1 VPREAIGKTENLELS
16 APARFSDDHDF
27 SAFDC
32 GERSINEYV
41 KRARKAQQAKDAV
54 VYVVTLK
61 STSRVVAFY
70 TLTNGSVVR
79 AQAPK
84 AMQRNA
90 PAQYPVTILGRLG
103 VDKSIQGRGVAKA
116 LLQDAIERSLQAAQ
130 IVGSRAMLVHAL
142 DPRLA
147 MFYQRTAGFV
157 PSPVSPMTLMLPL
170 KRSLI

>member
-1 VPREAIGKTENLELS
+1 MPQEVIGNTENLELS
-16 APARFSDDHDF
+16 APVKLTDDHDF
-27 SAFDC
+27 SGFDC
-32 GERSINEYV
+32 GEPSINEYAM
-41 KRARKAQQAKDAV
+41 RASKAQWAKDAV
-54 VYVVTLK
+54 VYVVARK
-61 STSRVVAFY
+61 GTSRVVAFY

-103 VDKSIQGRGVAKA
+103 VDTSIQGRGVAKA
-116 LLQDAIERSLQAAQ
+116 LLQDAIERSLQAAE

-147 MFYQRTAGFV
+147 MFYREPAGFR
-157 PSPVSPMTLMLPL
+157 PSLLSPMTLMLPL
-170 KRSLI
+170 K

>member
-1 VPREAIGKTENLELS
+1 MPQAAIGKTENLELS
-16 APARFSDDHDF
+16 APVKLDDDHDF
-27 SAFDC
+27 SDFDC
-32 GERSINEYV
+32 GERSINEYA
-41 KRARKAQQAKDAV
+41 KRARKAQLAKDAV

-61 STSRVVAFY
+61 GASRVVAFY

-90 PAQYPVTILGRLG
+90 PEQYPVTVLGRLG

-116 LLQDAIERSLQAAQ
+116 LLQDAIERSLQAAE

-147 MFYQRTAGFV
+147 LFCQRTAGFI
-157 PSPVSPMTLMLPL
+157 PSPVSPMTLML
-170 KRSLI
+170 SLR